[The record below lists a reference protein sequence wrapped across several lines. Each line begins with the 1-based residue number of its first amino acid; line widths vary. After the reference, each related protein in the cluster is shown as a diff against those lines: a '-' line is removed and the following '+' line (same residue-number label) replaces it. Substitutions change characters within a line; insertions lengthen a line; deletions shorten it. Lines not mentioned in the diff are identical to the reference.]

1 MLHTVC
7 AHKIRFYKQALLSL
21 LGNLSWLLE
30 LVLPADEKNS
40 TYQLRIKPIQLRAN
54 HKTGKH
60 CGQGT
65 VRHLYYPSLLLMI
78 DVSEASPSETFVF
91 SGSLSERLHHPT
103 LCPLWEFKAE
113 NTKVRQMGFPHRI
126 SCSK

>member
-54 HKTGKH
+54 HD
-60 CGQGT
+60 T

-78 DVSEASPSETFVF
+78 DVSEASQSETFVF
-91 SGSLSERLHHPT
+91 SGSLSERLHLSS

-126 SCSK
+126 SSSK